1 VPDAISGSG
10 SGDSEGRIAS
20 IHAGSRNSYRCSRC
34 GLMPPLVNGKSGI
47 STVFFVFCAIFI
59 GFQRFSTTFAAIC
72 TAQSRFEMEETA
84 DPSTS
89 RRSGWDDEKSS

>member
-1 VPDAISGSG
+1 LPDAISGSG

-47 STVFFVFCAIFI
+47 STVFFVFCAIFV

-72 TAQSRFEMEETA
+72 AARLAALDREDEDDAAFESTAKA
-84 DPSTS
+84 TS
-89 RRSGWDDEKSS
+89 IS